1 MAIETIGE
9 ALDFSWR
16 ITVRYAHGP
25 RDGMKRVREGVR
37 RRHHV
42 GDRLRHGHHPQG
54 RPQGRPRQ
62 PRHDRQV
69 PAVQILRRDGQRVGV
84 WVEGGVG
91 GRRTPSSAIIL
102 KHIVIDDKNE
112 S

>member
-1 MAIETIGE
+1 MPLTDPLIYRFYELIMVNGPALKALIEEEFGDGIMSAI
-9 ALDFSWR
+9 DFDMD
-16 ITVRYAHGP
+16 ITRKA
-25 RDGMKRVREGVR
+25 D
-37 RRHHV
+37 
-42 GDRLRHGHHPQG
+42 
-54 RPQGRPRQ
+54 PQGRPRQ